1 MACVNWQDRIRI
13 TKSLHVS
20 LSQDPQEPENV
31 SSDHKDYIRK
41 QKQKNL
47 TLLEKAKILE
57 SLVSYAKQ
65 YSQNISHEFNDW
77 SILLTAVTGAAATE
91 FGGWTSAS
99 ATEIGGWTSASVF
112 GYMRKTNYAR
122 TEDIDFF
129 KDTRLS
135 VIDEISFAAYQSTLT
150 KISEILKS
158 FTECR
163 EHMQSVS
170 WETVNLKPSVV
181 TAFTNTKMVS
191 IGSKPSPAWLNS
203 KALTIS
209 MTV

>member
-1 MACVNWQDRIRI
+1 MFVTRPAGAGKCKFRSRRLHSK
-13 TKSLHVS
+13 TK
-20 LSQDPQEPENV
+20 
-31 SSDHKDYIRK
+31 KKR
-41 QKQKNL
+41 NL

-65 YSQNISHEFNDW
+65 FSQNIKHEFNDP

-91 FGGWTSAS
+91 
-99 ATEIGGWTSASVF
+99 IGGQTSASVF
-112 GYMRKTNYAR
+112 GYMQKTNYAR

-135 VIDEISFAAYQSTLT
+135 LIDEISFAAYQSTLT
-150 KISEILKS
+150 KISENLKS

-163 EHMQSVS
+163 ERIYGKHVSVS
-170 WETVNLKPSVV
+170 WETSVNLKPSVA
-181 TAFTNTKMVS
+181 TAFTNTEMVS
-191 IGSKPSPAWLNS
+191 IGSKLSPVWLNS

-209 MTV
+209 MTVQT